1 MQKSKT
7 ELKKEDLLREINKL
21 KRQANKQ
28 IKDVEKNIRRKYVGC
43 KKAKRQIRGRNSKS
57 FFRAP

>member
-1 MQKSKT
+1 MQKNKT

-28 IKDVEKNIRRKYVGC
+28 IKDVEKNIRREHMVC
-43 KKAKRQIRGRNSKS
+43 KKTKRQIRGRNSKS
-57 FFRAP
+57 FFTAS

>member
-28 IKDVEKNIRRKYVGC
+28 IKDVEKNIRREYVGC
-43 KKAKRQIRGRNSKS
+43 KKTKR
-57 FFRAP
+57 

>member
-28 IKDVEKNIRRKYVGC
+28 IKDVEKNIRREYVGC
-43 KKAKRQIRGRNSKS
+43 KKTKRQTRGRNSKS
-57 FFRAP
+57 FFTAP

>member
-28 IKDVEKNIRRKYVGC
+28 IKDVEKNIRREYVGC
-43 KKAKRQIRGRNSKS
+43 KETKR
-57 FFRAP
+57 